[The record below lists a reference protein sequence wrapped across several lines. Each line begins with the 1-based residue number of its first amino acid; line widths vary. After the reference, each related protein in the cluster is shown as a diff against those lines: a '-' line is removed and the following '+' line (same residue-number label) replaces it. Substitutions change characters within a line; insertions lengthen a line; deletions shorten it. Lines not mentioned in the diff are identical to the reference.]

1 MKIFYQQSTLQRI
14 GCDRFG
20 NCIGES
26 VIIIKESPKGETN
39 KGYLMSQAMIKNIL
53 YNRNLSDAWFD
64 YLLPY
69 DKNI

>member
-1 MKIFYQQSTLQRI
+1 VKPI
-14 GCDRFG
+14 
-20 NCIGES
+20 
-26 VIIIKESPKGETN
+26 

-69 DKNI
+69 DKKHLTLDELYIIYNSFNIKYKTEIRKHINNNQ